1 MLILT
6 RYRGQRVM
14 IGDDIVITFIKHD
27 AHNGGVRLGIE
38 APSSVK
44 ILREELV
51 DGFVP
56 RDLSTN
62 SGDNHVEK
70 QNPRNT
76 VTKVKVK
83 PVKRWG
89 ILCAPSGLPRE

>member
-1 MLILT
+1 VLILT

-38 APSSVK
+38 APSGVK

-56 RDLSTN
+56 RDLSTK
-62 SGDNHVEK
+62 SVDNKVGKPE
-70 QNPRNT
+70 
-76 VTKVKVK
+76 VKVK